1 MGPMIPLKI
10 ARTIKDRMEIIAP
23 LVRGHR
29 TLDLGVVDSRRGR
42 QETAKR
48 LEEKSASL
56 LFRRICEI
64 NPDTVGIDVDKGGV
78 DILRQQGFN
87 ARIADVMTMDLGQ
100 RYDVVIAGE
109 LIEHLANPG
118 LFLCNM
124 AKHLTPE
131 GTLVITT
138 PNPFYFGHVWKIW
151 RYGRPRVHEEH
162 VCWFDPFTLWCL
174 CCGSQLDPYAVYWIR
189 PSGMNVWKT
198 WPQFFRGYFAQ
209 SFMLLARPT
218 PS

>member
-1 MGPMIPLKI
+1 MIQLKI
-10 ARTIKDRMEIIAP
+10 ERTIKDRMELLAP
-23 LVRGHR
+23 LVRGHK
-29 TLDLGVVDSRRGR
+29 TLDLGIVDSRRGR
-42 QETAKR
+42 QETAQR

-64 NPDTVGIDVDKGGV
+64 NPDTVGIDIDERGV
-78 DILRQQGFN
+78 AILRQQGFH
-87 ARIADVMTMDLGQ
+87 ARTADAMTMDLGE
-100 RYDVVIAGE
+100 RYDVIVAGE

-124 AKHLTPE
+124 ARHLAPG

-162 VCWFDPFTLWCL
+162 VCWFDPMTLCRL
-174 CCGSQLDPYAVYWIR
+174 CGGSGLDPYAVHWIR
-189 PSGMNVWKT
+189 PAGMSVLKT

-209 SFMLLARPT
+209 SFLLLAKPART
-218 PS
+218 

>member
-1 MGPMIPLKI
+1 MIQLKI
-10 ARTIKDRMEIIAP
+10 ERTIKDRMEIIAP
-23 LVRGHR
+23 LVRGHK
-29 TLDLGVVDSRRGR
+29 TLDLGIVDSRRGR
-42 QETAKR
+42 QETAQR

-64 NPDTVGIDVDKGGV
+64 NPDTVGIDIDERGV
-78 DILRQQGFN
+78 AILRQQGFH
-87 ARIADVMTMDLGQ
+87 ARTADAMTMDLGE
-100 RYDVVIAGE
+100 RYDVIVAGE

-124 AKHLTPE
+124 ARHLAPG

-162 VCWFDPFTLWCL
+162 VCWFDPITLGRL
-174 CCGSQLDPYAVYWIR
+174 CCGSQLDPYAVHWIR
-189 PSGMNVWKT
+189 PAGMSVLKT

-209 SFMLLARPT
+209 SFLLLAKPART
-218 PS
+218 